1 MQYFQASDSKGSS
14 LSLLKYL
21 DPVEKQK
28 RDTARSK
35 QRKDS
40 EHTVQ
45 LTEVEAFFIMKG
57 DLLLTVINLSE
68 KYISG
73 LSTLVWTLE
82 YCSYVKN

>member
-1 MQYFQASDSKGSS
+1 MCPLIFQASDSRASS

-35 QRKDS
+35 QRKGE
-40 EHTVQ
+40 EHSVQ

-57 DLLLTVINLSE
+57 IFCTS
-68 KYISG
+68 
-73 LSTLVWTLE
+73 
-82 YCSYVKN
+82 